1 LKLFGQAALAIL
13 LMCIL
18 LACDPYRDTRPITVV
33 AKPPLI
39 EHQSCLALHDAE
51 REPQD
56 SAVMVGTAVHG
67 NPDVFRVT
75 CEGEVHE
82 LQFVLAPPPDDL
94 GMKDLRKQ
102 WSKKTGTK
110 DPECSRCPKYD
121 LTAKFVG
128 MLKTNESGKL
138 IYVAQTA
145 DGIRRKR
152 VRYGMKESR

>member
-1 LKLFGQAALAIL
+1 
-13 LMCIL
+13 MCTL

-51 REPQD
+51 SEPQD
-56 SAVMVGTAVHG
+56 SVVMVGTAVHG
-67 NPDVFRVT
+67 TPDLFRMA

-82 LQFVLAPPPDDL
+82 LLFALAPPPDDL

-102 WSKKTGTK
+102 WNKKTGAK

-121 LTAKFVG
+121 LAAKFVG
-128 MLKTNESGKL
+128 MVKKNEGGKL

-152 VRYGMKESR
+152 VRYGSALAQSGKDPG

>member
-1 LKLFGQAALAIL
+1 LATL
-13 LMCIL
+13 LSGTL

-39 EHQSCLALHDAE
+39 EHQLCLALHDAE

-56 SAVMVGTAVHG
+56 SVVVTGTAIHG
-67 NPDVFRVT
+67 SPDLLRVS

-82 LQFVLAPPPDDL
+82 LLFALAPPPDDL
-94 GMKDLRKQ
+94 AMKELRKA
-102 WSKKTGTK
+102 WNKKTGAR
-110 DPECSRCPKYD
+110 DSECSRCPKYD

-128 MLKTNESGKL
+128 MVKRDESGRL

-145 DGIRRKR
+145 DEIRRHR
-152 VRYGMKESR
+152 VRYLGARSSGKDPG

>member
-1 LKLFGQAALAIL
+1 
-13 LMCIL
+13 MCIL